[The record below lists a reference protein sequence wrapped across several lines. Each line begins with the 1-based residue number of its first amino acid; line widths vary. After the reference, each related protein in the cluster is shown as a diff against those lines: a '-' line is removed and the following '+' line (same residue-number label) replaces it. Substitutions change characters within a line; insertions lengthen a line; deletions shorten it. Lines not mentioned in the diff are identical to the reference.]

1 MDTILVNMSPQKRTV
16 AFRIGLVVVAS
27 TTKGS
32 IRSNDPDV
40 VTLAKGVFGQFSPES
55 RNPDVLMQRVQEAV
69 SMDESTCKSLA
80 GQMTLQEQN
89 ALKILL
95 GSIYH
100 DLAVRALAAGS
111 ILMEY
116 GFAPVQGVMAD
127 GPKQTPELG
136 ENSFVEITDVAA
148 VRGDSTELFNVFSG
162 DNPNL
167 TGYETPSKLA
177 GNYDAWIEAG
187 LCPTEGMVG
196 IVGKVVDSP
205 EGKLYFIFVED
216 LMVIP
221 MLDFGIDT
229 IPYGAFLRFE
239 GNNQFHAYDP
249 DGVRCREL
257 QSSPRVVKPKV
268 KKKVA
273 PGTATMYFISNILRR
288 FEKGVKVSDSY
299 RKRLVILEYSEN
311 GRHLDLTVHGS
322 MQTKHAEIVEDDGT
336 VLRYRDIDMPNL
348 GRFEVETGPDNETV
362 RVSVF
367 KGSTEYQY
375 HI

>member
-1 MDTILVNMSPQKRTV
+1 MDTILVNMSPQKRTA

-55 RNPDVLMQRVQEAV
+55 RNPQVLMQRVQEAV

-95 GSIYH
+95 GSVCH
-100 DLAVRALAAGS
+100 DLAVRAVTAGS
-111 ILMEY
+111 ILMEC
-116 GFAPVQGVMAD
+116 GFAPVKGVMKE
-127 GPKQTPELG
+127 GPKPIPELG
-136 ENSFVEITDVAA
+136 VNSFVEITDVAA
-148 VRGDSTELFNVFSG
+148 VRGDSTEPFNVFSG
-162 DNPNL
+162 ENPNI
-167 TGYETPSKLA
+167 TGYETPTKLV
-177 GNYDAWIEAG
+177 GNYESWMEAE
-187 LCPTEGMVG
+187 LCPTVGMVG
-196 IVGKVVDSP
+196 MVGKVVDSP
-205 EGKLYFIFVED
+205 EGKLYFVVVGD

-229 IPYGAFLRFE
+229 IPKGAYLRYE
-239 GNNQFHAYDP
+239 DNNRFHAYDP
-249 DGVRCREL
+249 EGVRCRKL
-257 QSSPRVVKPKV
+257 QSSPRVIKPKV

-273 PGTATMYFISNILRR
+273 PGTATIYFESKIQRR
-288 FEKGVKVSDSY
+288 FEQGVKISDEY
-299 RKRLVILEYSEN
+299 IKRLVILEYSEN
-311 GRHLDLTVHGS
+311 GRHLDLTVHMT

-336 VLRYRDIDMPNL
+336 VLRYRDIDMPSR
-348 GRFEVETGPDNETV
+348 GRYEVETGPDNEMV

-367 KGSTEYQY
+367 MGSTEYQY

>member
-69 SMDESTCKSLA
+69 SMDEGTCKSLA

-100 DLAVRALAAGS
+100 DLAVRALTAGS

-177 GNYDAWIEAG
+177 ENYDAWIEAG

-229 IPYGAFLRFE
+229 IPYGAFLRFQ

-249 DGVRCREL
+249 EGVRCREL
-257 QSSPRVVKPKV
+257 KSSPRVVKPKV

-273 PGTATMYFISNILRR
+273 PGTATIYFISNILRR
-288 FEKGVKVSDSY
+288 FERSVKVSDSY

-322 MQTKHAEIVEDDGT
+322 MQTKHAEIVGDDGT